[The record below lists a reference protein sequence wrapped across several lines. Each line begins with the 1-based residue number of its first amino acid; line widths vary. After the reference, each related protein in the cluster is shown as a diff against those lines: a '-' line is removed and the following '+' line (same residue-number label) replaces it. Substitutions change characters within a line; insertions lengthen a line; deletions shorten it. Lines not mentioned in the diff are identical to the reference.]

1 MSVLKYIKETDNFI
15 NSKKHDNNEFP
26 TYTQTT
32 TLSEK
37 RKVFYSIPDG
47 AKNFPVLIWFNT
59 DPRDICFYKTE
70 WWLNEDNYNKCGS
83 EKHSASGGYWLLD
96 MYKKIEE
103 KVIIICMNPSS
114 SDNWDFNESTWPNS
128 NAEYYGYTGPTYDKE
143 FIKTVIEYFFV
154 KIHSTQI
161 DKTNV
166 FFGGWS
172 VGCQMVSRMFE
183 TVRTEDTLN
192 PIKNIKGGI
201 MLSGGTYNC
210 YEGWGHGTPI
220 GNCKDC
226 DKKCLENDPKCCSF
240 CCPKDTT
247 EEYYNSK
254 ERYASHP
261 LCFLAQHTDD
271 GNSALSAAKNYY
283 CTLKSN
289 IQNKNFE
296 CVQQEYEINPNNIIG
311 DTNYMV
317 HLNSGLPLN
326 YCRPTLPNWKVFGDT
341 WNCQNHMCFDKRL
354 VYPVRNFIFVNS
366 SIGMYDKLDNSYN
379 YTDED
384 YNTNLMI
391 ALSVGIGIPFVV
403 ILIFILKYRLK

>member
-1 MSVLKYIKETDNFI
+1 MSVLKYIKETDNFT
-15 NSKKHDNNEFP
+15 NSKTGNKFP

-32 TLSEK
+32 ILAEK

-47 AKNFPVLIWFNT
+47 ADNLPVLIWFNA
-59 DPRDICFYKTE
+59 DPRNICFYNTE
-70 WWLNEDNYNKCGS
+70 WWLNEDNYNKCNS

-114 SDNWDFNESTWPNS
+114 SNNWDFNESTWPNS
-128 NAEYYGYTGPTYDKE
+128 NEDKYGYTGPTYDKE
-143 FIKTVIEYFFV
+143 FIKRVIEYFFV
-154 KIHSTQI
+154 NIHNTQT

-172 VGCQMVSRMFE
+172 VGCQMVSRMFQ
-183 TVRTEDTLN
+183 TVKTEKDTLS
-192 PIKNIKGGI
+192 PIENIKGGI

-210 YEGWGHGTPI
+210 YEGYANGTPI

-226 DKKCLENDPKCCSF
+226 DKKCLENEPKCCSF

-247 EEYYNSK
+247 EKYYNSK
-254 ERYASHP
+254 ERYATHP

-317 HLNSGLPLN
+317 HLNSGLPSN

-391 ALSVGIGIPFVV
+391 ALSVGIGIPFVI